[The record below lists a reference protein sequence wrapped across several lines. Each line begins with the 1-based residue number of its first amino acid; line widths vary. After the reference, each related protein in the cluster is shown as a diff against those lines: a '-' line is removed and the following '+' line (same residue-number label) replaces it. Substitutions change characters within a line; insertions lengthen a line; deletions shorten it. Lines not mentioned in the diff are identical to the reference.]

1 MRPRRGQPK
10 STFSALHNQRRPG
23 DRQPP
28 CSPLAEEFT
37 EGCALAVGAVHADSL
52 DGAVRNYNRRMSEP
66 ADITGLLKAWSRG
79 DKEALEQLMP
89 LVYAQL
95 HAQARRYM
103 RSERADA
110 TLQSTALVHEVY
122 LRLTKAHDVN
132 WSDRAHFF
140 ALSAQ
145 IMRRIL
151 VDAAR
156 ARTASKRGGGAPRAG
171 RSPANDPDRIPA
183 AQSDTDLM
191 LCALDDALD
200 SLAQRDPQ
208 TSEGDRIAL
217 LCWTER
223 RRNGGH
229 ASGLAAN
236 GDARLAARE
245 GVARA
250 RAGG

>member
-1 MRPRRGQPK
+1 
-10 STFSALHNQRRPG
+10 
-23 DRQPP
+23 
-28 CSPLAEEFT
+28 
-37 EGCALAVGAVHADSL
+37 
-52 DGAVRNYNRRMSEP
+52 MSEP

-103 RSERADA
+103 RGERAGA

-122 LRLTKAHDVN
+122 LRLTKARVVN
-132 WSDRAHFF
+132 WNDRAHFF

-200 SLAQRDPQ
+200 SLAQRDP
-208 TSEGDRIAL
+208 
-217 LCWTER
+217 R
-223 RRNGGH
+223 RVKVIELRFF
-229 ASGLAAN
+229 AGLSV
-236 GDARLAARE
+236 E
-245 GVARA
+245 ET
-250 RAGG
+250 AGMLRCRRKP